1 MGWFEF
7 GQLVSWLLARVWL
20 LSWLYRLGVYITFKA
35 VLLRGATQVLP
46 GGGCCMEAGVQGGK
60 EKCCTVCSPALQELC
75 KTTTVGEL
83 MERHNLR

>member
-35 VLLRGATQVLP
+35 VLLRGATQVRYGESLHGGVLHGGVLH
-46 GGGCCMEAGVQGGK
+46 GGGLHGGND
-60 EKCCTVCSPALQELC
+60 KCRIV
-75 KTTTVGEL
+75 
-83 MERHNLR
+83 